1 MLCTQVLGHHPL
13 KRTKPAPAGA
23 PQRSLDPELVQAPRG
38 SGGHP
43 RQTGTAALSTQLLRG
58 HLSVQRPPGLCTKR
72 PQHGFKST
80 DPSPQIS
87 AQAPPASQS
96 SPEPNPLPGRLLGPP
111 TAQSWGRAA
120 ASHRGPQ
127 DHPPHLLCGPRQ
139 NPRTSASVAKGS
151 SRPMRI
157 LVQTSRRDLS
167 TGRARPHAR
176 MARPLPRAS
185 ILVQLREQLPTP

>member
-1 MLCTQVLGHHPL
+1 MLCTQVLGNHPL
-13 KRTKPAPAGA
+13 KRMKPAPAGA

-38 SGGHP
+38 SRGHP
-43 RQTGTAALSTQLLRG
+43 RQTLSTQLLRG
-58 HLSVQRPPGLCTKR
+58 HLSVQRPHGLCTKR
-72 PQHGFKST
+72 PKRGFKST

-87 AQAPPASQS
+87 AQAPPASES
-96 SPEPNPLPGRLLGPP
+96 SPEPNPLMGRLLGPP

-127 DHPPHLLCGPRQ
+127 DSPTHLLCGPRQ
-139 NPRTSASVAKGS
+139 SPRTSASVAKGS
-151 SRPMRI
+151 SGPMRI
-157 LVQTSRRDLS
+157 PVQASHRDLS
-167 TGRARPHAR
+167 TGRARPHVR